1 MELIEAGRDNI
12 NEGEN
17 HSFVVSVPDTSWQHN
32 WLFRNHGGSEA
43 NSVATKMCPPV
54 SMLVPNPSEVTKA
67 QIGNKDFD
75 LVSELSERFSV
86 ASFDVSNISSSEDND
101 EEMSY
106 DDKVASEYS
115 ENKQE
120 ADQEYTI
127 YEQLP
132 VRKSYQS
139 SPENNITVNNNNI
152 GGDLKW
158 ISTPQNLTT
167 HEGKIVTFMCQVSGA
182 KPIGKILTILIQI

>member
-1 MELIEAGRDNI
+1 MELIEACRDNI

-86 ASFDVSNISSSEDND
+86 ASFDVSNVSSSEDND
-101 EEMSY
+101 EEML
-106 DDKVASEYS
+106 SES
-115 ENKQE
+115 
-120 ADQEYTI
+120 D
-127 YEQLP
+127 
-132 VRKSYQS
+132 
-139 SPENNITVNNNNI
+139 
-152 GGDLKW
+152 
-158 ISTPQNLTT
+158 
-167 HEGKIVTFMCQVSGA
+167 
-182 KPIGKILTILIQI
+182 

>member
-86 ASFDVSNISSSEDND
+86 ASFDVSNISSSDDND

-106 DDKVASEYS
+106 DDKVTSEYS

-182 KPIGKILTILIQI
+182 KPIGKNLTILIQK

>member
-86 ASFDVSNISSSEDND
+86 ASFDVSNVSSSEDND

-182 KPIGKILTILIQI
+182 KPIGKNLTILIQK

>member
-86 ASFDVSNISSSEDND
+86 ASFDVSNVSSSDDND

-106 DDKVASEYS
+106 DDRVASEYS

-182 KPIGKILTILIQI
+182 KPIGKNSTILIQK

>member
-86 ASFDVSNISSSEDND
+86 TSFDVSNVSSSDDND

-182 KPIGKILTILIQI
+182 KPIGKILTILIQK

>member
-32 WLFRNHGGSEA
+32 WLFRNHGGCEA

-86 ASFDVSNISSSEDND
+86 ASFDVSNVSSSEDND

-182 KPIGKILTILIQI
+182 KPIGKNSTILIQK